1 MSAVFL
7 EYFLSI
13 PKPKQMKT
21 EIPKTRARV
30 FANPETT
37 IWLLRIGLIALYVI
51 LYIFKKKLYL

>member
-1 MSAVFL
+1 
-7 EYFLSI
+7 
-13 PKPKQMKT
+13 MKT

-37 IWLLRIGLIALYVI
+37 IWLLRIGLITLYVI